1 MGVLNIDGEGIIH
14 LRDRKIGYLIQ
25 HDGAIVDADALGS
38 YANRWLM
45 QHGFRVSWE
54 EGVMQKLN
62 QQQQEQFE
70 QQIL

>member
-25 HDGAIVDADALGS
+25 QDGAIVDADALGS

-45 QHGFRVSWE
+45 QIGRAHV
-54 EGVMQKLN
+54 
-62 QQQQEQFE
+62 
-70 QQIL
+70 